1 MPSKEFISGGVIMI
15 RTVLNSGIAALSN
28 RTGIVVIAF
37 MLGNMSFNV
46 LANTSFKFSV
56 TNPSWRSFLAWQVIG
71 NLAGFL
77 SVLTLTG
84 AMRFIPLHI
93 AYPVSAGLSV
103 IGVQVLGSRLILHE
117 AISPQ
122 QWFGSALVVVGIA
135 LIGGR

>member
-1 MPSKEFISGGVIMI
+1 MF
-15 RTVLNSGIAALSN
+15 RTALNSGVAALSN

-37 MLGNMSFNV
+37 MLGNLLFNIF
-46 LANTSFKFSV
+46 ANTSFKFSV
-56 TNPSWRSFLAWQVIG
+56 TNTNWRGFLAWQVIG
-71 NLAGFL
+71 NISGFL

-93 AYPVSAGLSV
+93 AYPVSAGLAV

-122 QWFGSALVVVGIA
+122 QWAGSALVVVGIV